1 MLNMNT
7 NMMETTSNT
16 PIEVLLRIDDEGYTT
31 ARNLYEFLELDK
43 SNYAKWCK
51 RNIINNHYAK
61 ENVDYII
68 MPNVEAT
75 GRGNFIDY
83 KITLDFAYKLACA
96 TLSGRNIYMSAEE
109 KVEKLKVFNRYEK
122 IVFEKKEI
130 AFKNLLI
137 SALKGYGIDNVIH
150 QYKVMD
156 YRIDFYIPELKIAI
170 EYDENNHINYSYEA
184 QELRQWKIE
193 NTIGCKFIRLSDEHS
208 DGYNLGKIFAFL
220 NINQNI

>member
-1 MLNMNT
+1 MST
-7 NMMETTSNT
+7 KIIKTTDKT
-16 PIEVLLRIDDEGYTT
+16 PIEVMLNIDNEGYTT
-31 ARNLYEFLELDK
+31 ARNLYDFLGLDK
-43 SNYAKWCK
+43 KNYARWTKS
-51 RNIINNHYAK
+51 NIINNHYAK
-61 ENVDYII
+61 ENVDYIGFVI
-68 MPNVEAT
+68 NEERGGQAT
-75 GRGNFIDY
+75 TDY

-96 TLSGRNIYMSAEE
+96 TLSGRNVYMSAEE
-109 KVEKLKVFNRYEK
+109 KAEKLKVFNRYEK

-208 DGYNLGKIFAFL
+208 DGYNIGKVFSVIKE
-220 NINQNI
+220 IK

>member
-1 MLNMNT
+1 MKTEIMNIT
-7 NMMETTSNT
+7 GQT
-16 PIEVLLRIDDEGYTT
+16 PIEVLLKIDDEGYTT
-31 ARNLYEFLELDK
+31 ARNLYEFLEL
-43 SNYAKWCK
+43 NPA
-51 RNIINNHYAK
+51 HYARWINK
-61 ENVDYII
+61 NIENNPYAVSDIDYIKVFSLL
-68 MPNVEAT
+68 NKT
-75 GRGNFIDY
+75 GRGNYVNY
-83 KITLDFAYKLACA
+83 KITMDFAYKLACA
-96 TLSGRNIYMSAEE
+96 TLSGRNVYMSAEE
-109 KVEKLKVFNRYEK
+109 KAEKLKVFNRYEK

-150 QYKVMD
+150 QYKVLN

-184 QELRQWKIE
+184 QELRQLKIE
-193 NTIGCKFIRLSDEHS
+193 NVLGCKFIRLSDEHS